1 MKRRLLMIVLFLLL
15 GAVLNVA
22 VAWGCA
28 ILIDLRLCTGSPIFT
43 GFSLGR
49 TASGH
54 DWTVLANQRRGGA
67 IIGSYVESPGQ
78 QGMAQALRQRLAEGA
93 PSLRVPSWSRAAI
106 PKFDPAVNSRQ
117 AQVAEGF
124 GWPWLSLWVSFHEI
138 RPSGTTGTTTVAVE
152 RSTGLAV
159 SSGAKLLDPPRALP
173 LGPIWSGFAIN
184 TAFYA
189 AILWLLTLGTFAAR
203 RLNRRKRGLCVACGY
218 DLSHADH
225 EVCPECGAVISTA
238 AEVNG

>member
-1 MKRRLLMIVLFLLL
+1 MKRRLLAFAIFLLL

-28 ILIDLRLCTGSPIFT
+28 ILIDLRLCTGSPSFS

-78 QGMAQALRQRLAEGA
+78 WSMAQALRQRLAEGA
-93 PSLRVPSWSRAAI
+93 PSLPVPSWSRAAI

-117 AQVAEGF
+117 AQIVEGF

-152 RSTGLAV
+152 LWTGLAV
-159 SSGAKLLDPPRALP
+159 SSSARLLDPPRALP
-173 LGPIWSGFAIN
+173 LGPIWSGFAMN

-189 AILWLLTLGTFAAR
+189 AILWLLTLGTFALR
-203 RLNRRKRGLCVACGY
+203 RLIRRKRGLCVPCGY
-218 DLSHADH
+218 DLRGDLEHG
-225 EVCPECGAVISTA
+225 CPECGWRRE
-238 AEVNG
+238 AEG